1 MTHLVNLGYLAGV
14 ICFILGLRQLST
26 PKTARKGNLLAAVGM
41 GIAILVTLFLPLEKG
56 ADNYLLIFV
65 ALAIGSAIGL
75 VASKRVAMTD
85 MPQMVSVFNGLG
97 GACAVAISVVELI
110 NYQSMA
116 TPPNFGIQLTTYLA
130 MWVGA

>member
-1 MTHLVNLGYLAGV
+1 M
-14 ICFILGLRQLST
+14 
-26 PKTARKGNLLAAVGM
+26 
-41 GIAILVTLFLPLEKG
+41 LFLPLEKG

-97 GACAVAISVVELI
+97 GACAVAISVVEEIAFWRTVLACSSIQTDKYSIIVEVDFDKYCIVLI
-110 NYQSMA
+110 HESFRDTEVSIEEPSM
-116 TPPNFGIQLTTYLA
+116 LYVMVLD
-130 MWVGA
+130 VCSY